1 MRGKIVN
8 KKQQINKNKNN
19 QIEGMTKSPM
29 HPCRRWAR
37 SPRHAEASKGNPSP
51 GPVCLH
57 MNKKK
62 KKKSITWMEQTHGKK
77 YKLTRTPSL
86 LSTFAPQSLCSIL
99 VDTSLWMTWNG
110 CRAIRKKTSDK
121 HIIRYGLDV
130 FNWITRWLTDWHQH
144 CMRRCDQTQYITT
157 QNTNI
162 ESEFKQRTN
171 MTTPTQRSQPAIQ

>member
-1 MRGKIVN
+1 MEQTRGKKYKLTRTPSLLGTFAPQSLCSILVDTSLWMSWN
-8 KKQQINKNKNN
+8 GCRDKKN
-19 QIEGMTKSPM
+19 
-29 HPCRRWAR
+29 
-37 SPRHAEASKGNPSP
+37 
-51 GPVCLH
+51 
-57 MNKKK
+57 
-62 KKKSITWMEQTHGKK
+62 SITWMEQTHGQK
-77 YKLTRTPSL
+77 YKHTRTPSL

-121 HIIRYGLDV
+121 HIIRYGLDI